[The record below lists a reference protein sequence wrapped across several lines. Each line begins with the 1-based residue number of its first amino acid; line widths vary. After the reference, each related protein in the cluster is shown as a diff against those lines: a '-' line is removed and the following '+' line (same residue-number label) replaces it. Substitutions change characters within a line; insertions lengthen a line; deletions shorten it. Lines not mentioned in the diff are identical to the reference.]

1 MKRTLLTI
9 LAVFYLGISSGAT
22 LHFHYC
28 MGELVSWGLDQQNK
42 DTCGF
47 CGMPKENPKTKAKS
61 CCEDETQQ
69 AKVDKSQKANS
80 PVYEFNAASSAVIL
94 PPSLFVNYKQEV
106 PVKITREALS
116 NAPPDGNKIPVFL
129 KNCTYRI

>member
-9 LAVFYLGISSGAT
+9 LAVFYLGVSSGAT

-28 MGELVSWGLDQQNK
+28 MGELVSWGLDQQDK
-42 DTCGF
+42 EICGF
-47 CGMPKENPKTKAKS
+47 CGMPKGTPKAKAKS
-61 CCEDETQQ
+61 CCEDEKQQ
-69 AKVDKSQKANS
+69 PKVDKSQKANV

-94 PPSLFVNYKQEV
+94 PSLFVNYKLEI

>member
-42 DTCGF
+42 DTCGL
-47 CGMPKENPKTKAKS
+47 CGMPKKTAKPKAKS
-61 CCEDETQQ
+61 CCEDEKQQ
-69 AKVDKSQKANS
+69 PKVDKSQKANV

-94 PPSLFVNYKQEV
+94 PSSLFVNYKPEI